1 MSLVVYVPLFKIV
14 YGTLH
19 FNLTSNILREIGP
32 FCLYRAWLVMDDWL
46 IIIGFKTALTTH
58 MKESV
63 GVFLFYLLRYICDR
77 DSPEGWSQTKDLSV
91 KFSEHQLSCT
101 PHLLLLVT

>member
-1 MSLVVYVPLFKIV
+1 MGLVVYVPLFKIV

-63 GVFLFYLLRYICDR
+63 GVFFLFVEVYL
-77 DSPEGWSQTKDLSV
+77 
-91 KFSEHQLSCT
+91 
-101 PHLLLLVT
+101 